1 MQSLGDPIERVSAA
15 VELERSLIPGLFTR
29 DTQKGVDHRIAC
41 FNLTRAV
48 DYAFLV
54 ADLTKT
60 PEHVAHARSVFRGF
74 VPALSHFLDGDGDL
88 PGVPNAPSN
97 AALERW
103 ADGILTRLDVLA
115 QAERLLGLYRAGLI
129 ECAANE
135 ASRVVFQ
142 ASPGA
147 GLPEQRD
154 VAAGHWMG
162 DMAVLHDDDEYRD
175 LRERWPRIRQLLREN
190 VHRFGDDYMGYS
202 ALPELD
208 AYYERV
214 AALHGRRNVGLDTF
228 EPMAEFGGMPFVA
241 YGATATALVGFA
253 YKHMHFAIEAAALF
267 PNLNPRNLI
276 TTWVPLAKKAEF
288 VAGALDCEYSEAV
301 ELLRPFVASP
311 ASVAPLA
318 AVFDAPAPFFIPVG
332 QGYCASS
339 VAAAIVAPYDLLLRR
354 LKADFKDDWFRH
366 INAREATFREN
377 LRWMLPVKRV
387 HFADKPVVLKDGGK
401 TTTDLDAVALVKATG
416 TLGIFQL
423 KWQDLFGGD
432 LRERRSRMSNL
443 TEKANQWVDRVSK
456 WIESHG
462 TDSLLKLC
470 GFPQE
475 AMRTVKSVRLFVLG
489 RYHVNF
495 SGGIE
500 PDRRAAWSTW
510 PELVRFV
517 DQRGSVADPVL
528 TLFDDMVA
536 AQHNGGDTILAS
548 SVTQISLRDLDV
560 ELRWPVSAAAE
571 LAEPEHFVI
580 RAPRR
585 RSR

>member
-1 MQSLGDPIERVSAA
+1 MW
-15 VELERSLIPGLFTR
+15 
-29 DTQKGVDHRIAC
+29 
-41 FNLTRAV
+41 
-48 DYAFLV
+48 V

-74 VPALSHFLDGDGDL
+74 VPALSHFLDGDGDK

-97 AALERW
+97 ALSERW
-103 ADGILTRLDVLA
+103 ADSILTRLDVLA

-135 ASRVVFQ
+135 ASRIVFQ
-142 ASPGA
+142 ASPKA

-175 LRERWPRIRQLLREN
+175 LRGRWPRVRQLLREN
-190 VHRFGDDYMGYS
+190 VHRFGDNYMGYS
-202 ALPELD
+202 AHPELD

-214 AALHGRRNVGLDTF
+214 AVLHGRRNVGLDTF
-228 EPMAEFGGMPFVA
+228 EPMAEFGGIPFGA

-253 YKHMHFAIEAAALF
+253 YKHMHFATEAAALF

-288 VAGALDCEYSEAV
+288 IAGALDCEYSDAV
-301 ELLRPFVASP
+301 NLLKPFVASA

-318 AVFDAPAPFFIPVG
+318 TVFDAPAPFFIPVG

-366 INAREATFREN
+366 VNARETTFREH

-387 HFADKPVVLKDGGK
+387 HFADKPAVLKDGGK

-423 KWQDLFGGD
+423 KWQELFGGD

-443 TEKANQWVDRVSK
+443 MEKANQWVDRVLG
-456 WIESHG
+456 WIGSHG
-462 TDSLLKLC
+462 TDALLRLC

-475 AMRTVKSVRLFVLG
+475 TMGTVNSVRLFVLG

-500 PDRRAAWSTW
+500 ADRRAAWSTW
-510 PELVRFV
+510 PELVRLV
-517 DQRGSVADPVL
+517 DQRGSVPDPVL
-528 TLFDDMVA
+528 TLFDDMKA
-536 AQHNGGDTILAS
+536 AHNSGGDAVLAS
-548 SVTQISLRDLDV
+548 SITRISLRDFDV
-560 ELRWPVSAAAE
+560 ELRWPVSAAAD
-571 LAEPEHFVI
+571 LDEPKQFVI
-580 RAPRR
+580 PAPRTQ
-585 RSR
+585 SQ